1 MKTVALVLVTDFS
14 ETILDRVS
22 EAIDQI
28 HQHNHNHSP
37 IMRFISV
44 GVALVSLVF
53 TVNLTFFG
61 IR

>member
-22 EAIDQI
+22 AAIDQI

-37 IMRFISV
+37 IMRFISI
-44 GVALVSLVF
+44 G
-53 TVNLTFFG
+53 
-61 IR
+61 

>member
-44 GVALVSLVF
+44 ALVSLVF